1 MSRLRNGA
9 AVGKRKAID
18 LSGLSL
24 TCLQLDGEGM
34 GEKKK
39 KRGPGGASMTLPDS
53 ASATWKGKLEVF
65 GGVFALS
72 GRCFVF

>member
-39 KRGPGGASMTLPDS
+39 KRGAGWSLHDTPRLNRE
-53 ASATWKGKLEVF
+53 KLEVF